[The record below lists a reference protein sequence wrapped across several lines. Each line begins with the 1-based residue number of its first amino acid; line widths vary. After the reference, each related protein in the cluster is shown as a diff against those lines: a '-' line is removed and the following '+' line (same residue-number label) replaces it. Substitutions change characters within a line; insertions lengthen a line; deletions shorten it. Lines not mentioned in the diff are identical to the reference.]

1 MFSIRSKRILT
12 ASLVLSLAGCVSPPP
27 QQTYNKEAN
36 QGIKTIQVLQLPPTE
51 PGVFIKNN
59 PGGSFG
65 LVGAVVSQSDLAVKR
80 KKLRDA
86 LEASHIDYVAAFKTA
101 LTEAMERRG
110 YTLIWPE
117 PTVETTRSKRQANG
131 ARKAFGS
138 IDNADAQLDVSF
150 QFFGYAAS
158 GSGAG
163 SPYRPTG
170 WLLAQLV
177 SADGQTTLFSE
188 TLAYHNVFDLK
199 GAIVISPDEKY
210 SYPNFSDIDDA
221 QSQAAEGMRVLA
233 ETLAATLAEQL

>member
-1 MFSIRSKRILT
+1 MFAIRSKAILT
-12 ASLVLSLAGCVSPPP
+12 ALIALSLAGCVSLPP
-27 QQTYNKEAN
+27 QQSYNKEAN
-36 QGIKTIQVLQLPPTE
+36 QSIKTIQVLQMPQTE

-80 KKLRDA
+80 KKLREA
-86 LEASHIDYVAAFKTA
+86 LEASDIDYFAAFKTA
-101 LTEAMERRG
+101 LTTAMERRG

-117 PTVETTRSKRQANG
+117 STVETTGSKRQVNG
-131 ARKAFGS
+131 IRKAYAS

-170 WLLAQLV
+170 TLLAQLV
-177 SADGQTTLFSE
+177 SADGKSTLFAE

-221 QSQAAEGMRVLA
+221 QLEAAAGMKVMA